1 MSNDAMDPE
10 LKARLYGIK
19 LVALV
24 REHFG
29 DIEPTDQIGL
39 SVGAAMTA
47 NNASW
52 VLIEDKPERGLG
64 VALAWASRH
73 GVRDLHVLASEHTA
87 VLARRATGFN
97 IAITVWHV
105 DGISMA
111 QVSGEPAARE
121 IEVTPGHD
129 SFVST
134 ITDSGA
140 DVIIEHGVI
149 TGEVRT

>member
-1 MSNDAMDPE
+1 MSDIAMDPE

-64 VALAWASRH
+64 VALAWAGAWSAS
-73 GVRDLHVLASEHTA
+73 VLA
-87 VLARRATGFN
+87 VLAGL
-97 IAITVWHV
+97 
-105 DGISMA
+105 
-111 QVSGEPAARE
+111 QLPAAYRSFLSMWRLDALEVPVWVGE
-121 IEVTPGHD
+121 IGTSPGD
-129 SFVST
+129 TSPLWRLVW
-134 ITDSGA
+134 GYA
-140 DVIIEHGVI
+140 PN
-149 TGEVRT
+149 RL

>member
-1 MSNDAMDPE
+1 MSDTAMNPE

-29 DIEPTDQIGL
+29 AIEPSDQIGL
-39 SVGAAMTA
+39 TVGAAMTA

-73 GVRDLHVLASEHTA
+73 AVTDLHILASSDTA
-87 VLARRATGFN
+87 TLARRATAFDLS
-97 IAITVWHV
+97 IKIWAI
-105 DGISMA
+105 DGINITPASA
-111 QVSGEPAARE
+111 QDIEELA
-121 IEVTPGHD
+121 EVTLGH
-129 SFVST
+129 
-134 ITDSGA
+134 
-140 DVIIEHGVI
+140 
-149 TGEVRT
+149 

>member
-73 GVRDLHVLASEHTA
+73 GVRDLHILASAETTT
-87 VLARRATGFN
+87 LARRSAGFDLS
-97 IAITVWHV
+97 ITVC
-105 DGISMA
+105 ISTE
-111 QVSGEPAARE
+111 SR
-121 IEVTPGHD
+121 
-129 SFVST
+129 
-134 ITDSGA
+134 
-140 DVIIEHGVI
+140 
-149 TGEVRT
+149 

>member
-1 MSNDAMDPE
+1 MSDIAMDPE

-52 VLIEDKPERGLG
+52 VLVK
-64 VALAWASRH
+64 
-73 GVRDLHVLASEHTA
+73 
-87 VLARRATGFN
+87 
-97 IAITVWHV
+97 
-105 DGISMA
+105 ISPN
-111 QVSGEPAARE
+111 V
-121 IEVTPGHD
+121 V
-129 SFVST
+129 
-134 ITDSGA
+134 
-140 DVIIEHGVI
+140 
-149 TGEVRT
+149 